1 MRLAKYLKPYWWL
14 AILAPLTMIGE
25 VIIDLSQPA
34 LMASIVDDG
43 VLGGDMALIVTTGLK
58 MLLLVACGGL
68 CGALSG
74 AFSISAAQSFAND
87 LRQDLYKKVMSFSFE
102 QTDKFT
108 VGSLITRLTNDV
120 TAVSDFISSMLRMF
134 VRAPV
139 FFIGGIV
146 MMLSLNTKF
155 ALVMIV
161 SLPIQ
166 LVVVVLVFRK
176 VRPLFKVMQSKLD
189 RVNSKMREDITG
201 ARIIKSLVREDQ
213 EIDRFHAA
221 NEDLLKVSY
230 TVGRTFAFFGPS
242 LQIIMNLSAVAIIL
256 IGGIQVEAREMQ
268 VGEVMAAVSYISQ
281 ILMSMMMLT
290 MTFMNITRASVS
302 AGRILEV
309 LDTVPTIKDGGYSD
323 ADPVE
328 SIKFENVT
336 FSYPN
341 SSGVPAVKNVNLEI
355 KGGERIAIL
364 GATGSGKTSLV
375 QLIPRFYD
383 VTEGRITINGHDIRE
398 YDLENLRGKIGF
410 VLQSSNIFSGTI
422 MENILYGNT
431 EHTAEEGVAAA
442 KIAQADGYISEFN
455 EGYDTEIS
463 EKGTSLS
470 GGQKQ
475 RIAIARALV
484 KKPQILIFDD
494 STSALDFKTEAQL
507 RNELN
512 QNMGD
517 ATVITIAQRIASVL
531 SADRIVVL
539 ENGEIVAVGPHSEL
553 IQTSPVYKDIYDSQ
567 IRGDAAV

>member
-14 AILAPLTMIGE
+14 AILAPLAMIGE
-25 VIIDLSQPA
+25 VAIDLSQPR
-34 LMASIVDDG
+34 LMANIIDDG
-43 VLGGDMALIVTTGLK
+43 VLGGNLPLIVTTGIK
-58 MLLLVACGGL
+58 MLLLVALGGL
-68 CGALSG
+68 CGTLSG

-102 QTDKFT
+102 QTDNFT

-139 FFIGGIV
+139 FFIGGIA

-161 SLPIQ
+161 SMPVQL
-166 LVVVVLVFRK
+166 LVVILVFRK
-176 VRPLFKVMQSKLD
+176 VRPLFKVMQEKLD

-201 ARIIKSLVREDQ
+201 ARIIKSLVRENQ
-213 EIDRFHAA
+213 EIDRFHEA
-221 NEDLLKVSY
+221 NESLLSVSY
-230 TVGRTFAFFGPS
+230 TVGRTFAFFGPA
-242 LQIIMNLSAVAIIL
+242 LMIIMNLSVVAIIL
-256 IGGIQVEAREMQ
+256 IGGLQVEARNMQ
-268 VGEVMAAVSYISQ
+268 VGEVMAAISYISQ
-281 ILMSMMMLT
+281 ILMSVMMLT

-309 LDTVPTIKDGGYSD
+309 LDTVPSIKDGGH
-323 ADPVE
+323 ADQDPIE
-328 SIKFENVT
+328 SIRFENVT

-341 SSGVPAVKNVNLEI
+341 SSGVPAVKNINLEI
-355 KGGERIAIL
+355 RGGEKIAIL
-364 GATGSGKTSLV
+364 GATGSGKSSLV

-383 VTEGRITINGHDIRE
+383 VTEGRITINGRDVRE
-398 YDLENLRGKIGF
+398 YDLENLRDKVGF
-410 VLQSSNIFSGTI
+410 VLQSSNIFSGTVLD
-422 MENILYGNT
+422 NILYGNA
-431 EHTAEEGVAAA
+431 EHTREEGIEAAR
-442 KIAQADGYISEFN
+442 IAQASGYIEEFN
-455 EGYDTEIS
+455 EGYDTPIS

-484 KKPQILIFDD
+484 KKPPILIFDD
-494 STSALDFKTEAQL
+494 STSALDFKTEATL
-507 RNELN
+507 RAELN
-512 QNMGD
+512 KHMGN

-539 ENGEIVAVGPHSEL
+539 ENGEIVADGPHSEL
-553 IQTSPVYKDIYDSQ
+553 IRTSAVYKDIYDSQ
-567 IRGDAAV
+567 IRGDAAL

>member
-14 AILAPLTMIGE
+14 AILAPLAMIGE
-25 VIIDLSQPA
+25 VVIDLSQPA

-43 VLGGDMALIVTTGLK
+43 VMGGNMALIVTTGLK

-146 MMLSLNTKF
+146 MMLTLNTKF

-166 LVVVVLVFRK
+166 LLVVVLVFKK

-201 ARIIKSLVREDQ
+201 ARIIKSLVRENQ

-242 LQIIMNLSAVAIIL
+242 LQIIMNLSVVAIIF

-268 VGEVMAAVSYISQ
+268 VGEVMAAISYISQ
-281 ILMSMMMLT
+281 ILMAMMMLT

-309 LDTVPTIKDGGYSD
+309 LDTIPTIKDGGYSD
-323 ADPVE
+323 SDPVE

-336 FSYPN
+336 FSYPA
-341 SSGVPAVKNVNLEI
+341 SSGVPAVKNINLEI

-398 YDLENLRGKIGF
+398 YDLENLREKIGF

-422 MENILYGNT
+422 MENILYGNA

>member
-25 VIIDLSQPA
+25 VIIDLFQPR
-34 LMASIVDDG
+34 LMASIIDNG
-43 VLGGDMALIVTTGLK
+43 VLGGDMALIITTGVK
-58 MLLLVACGGL
+58 MLLLVAAGGL
-68 CGALSG
+68 CGILSG

-108 VGSLITRLTNDV
+108 IGSLITRLTNDV

-146 MMLSLNTKF
+146 MMLSLNTRF

-161 SLPIQ
+161 SMPIQ
-166 LVVVVLVFRK
+166 LLVVILVFKK
-176 VRPLFKVMQSKLD
+176 VRPLFKVMQEKLD

-201 ARIIKSLVREDQ
+201 ARIIKSLVRENQ
-213 EIDRFHAA
+213 EIDRFRAA

-242 LQIIMNLSAVAIIL
+242 LMIIMNLSVVAIL
-256 IGGIQVEAREMQ
+256 MIGGLEVEARNMQ
-268 VGEVMAAVSYISQ
+268 VGEVMAAISYISQ
-281 ILMSMMMLT
+281 ILMSVMMLT
-290 MTFMNITRASVS
+290 MTFMSITRASVS

-309 LDTVPTIKDGGYSD
+309 LDTVPSIKDGGH
-323 ADPVE
+323 ADNDPIE
-328 SIKFENVT
+328 SIRFENVT

-355 KGGERIAIL
+355 RGGEKIAIL
-364 GATGSGKTSLV
+364 GATGSGKSSLV

-383 VTEGRITINGHDIRE
+383 ATEGKISINGRDVRE
-398 YDLENLRGKIGF
+398 YNLENLRDKIGF
-410 VLQSSNIFSGTI
+410 VLQSSNIFGGTV
-422 MENILYGNT
+422 MENILYGNA
-431 EHTAEEGVAAA
+431 EHTREEGMEAAS
-442 KIAQADGYISEFN
+442 IAQAAEYIEEFN
-455 EGYDTEIS
+455 EGYDTPIS

-484 KKPQILIFDD
+484 KKPPILIFDD
-494 STSALDFKTEAQL
+494 STSALDFKTEAKL
-507 RNELN
+507 RAELN
-512 QNMGD
+512 KHMEG

-531 SADRIVVL
+531 SADRIIVL
-539 ENGEIVAVGPHSEL
+539 ENGEIVADGPHAEL
-553 IQTSPVYKDIYDSQ
+553 MKTSAVYKDIYDSQ
-567 IRGDAAV
+567 IREDAAL